1 MNSVIVMSS
10 NENKTKKW
18 SNDYSIVKAIATDN
32 DSLLTSTVNL
42 SNEVNVC
49 NVDKKSQIEWKKQY
63 LF

>member
-1 MNSVIVMSS
+1 MSS
-10 NENKTKKW
+10 HKNKTEKW

-49 NVDKKSQIEWKKQY
+49 NVDKKSQIEWKRQY

>member
-1 MNSVIVMSS
+1 MSS
-10 NENKTKKW
+10 HKNKTEKW

-49 NVDKKSQIEWKKQY
+49 NVDKKSQIE
-63 LF
+63 